1 MYVLYDVTYIYLTWT
16 KWNNSEKNQSLPI
29 KHRKMRKS
37 PRLFHKNLYI
47 RGKERIW
54 NLELECAFSAF
65 CNCWLIAGRLQ
76 CSSDRLQAEA
86 GREGLTEGGGGEGL
100 PDMSPW
106 YFRKCLMNIH
116 SKVWK
121 SGNRIL
127 NKSPPG
133 KIANEDFWSP
143 PAPPPLLD
151 QFCKKS
157 EKNQNRS
164 FKNLKKVWVFSCFW
178 WF

>member
-1 MYVLYDVTYIYLTWT
+1 MNAVNKAGQFTIDEQRTIFKIKIILHMYVLYNVTYIYLTWT

-37 PRLFHKNLYI
+37 PRLFHKNLYR

-86 GREGLTEGGGGEGL
+86 GREGLTEGGGGRGCQICHRGIL
-100 PDMSPW
+100 
-106 YFRKCLMNIH
+106 
-116 SKVWK
+116 
-121 SGNRIL
+121 GN
-127 NKSPPG
+127 
-133 KIANEDFWSP
+133 
-143 PAPPPLLD
+143 
-151 QFCKKS
+151 
-157 EKNQNRS
+157 
-164 FKNLKKVWVFSCFW
+164 V
-178 WF
+178 